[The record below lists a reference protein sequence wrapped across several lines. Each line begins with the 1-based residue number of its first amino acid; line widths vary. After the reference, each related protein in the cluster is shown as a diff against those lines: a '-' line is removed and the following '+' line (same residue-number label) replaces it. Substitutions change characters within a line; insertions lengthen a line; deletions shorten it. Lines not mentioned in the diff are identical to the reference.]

1 MWAANRVQIAGKA
14 SVQQVFASLEDF
26 FMKGLSVQKPDLQMH
41 IQALKDL
48 SKSRAPLARIKD
60 AMDHISQLKPA
71 ENSLKSK
78 LQNANIFPVKQRN
91 NETSMTS
98 LSVDFSI
105 VDKPRYRGIF
115 DGRVHLLDFS
125 EDDFWRMQ
133 HFLIACGLQKR
144 FMSVCVEEQTAVED
158 AIASPT
164 LTKQMQT
171 AAYAFLR

>member
-1 MWAANRVQIAGKA
+1 
-14 SVQQVFASLEDF
+14 
-26 FMKGLSVQKPDLQMH
+26 
-41 IQALKDL
+41 
-48 SKSRAPLARIKD
+48 
-60 AMDHISQLKPA
+60 
-71 ENSLKSK
+71 
-78 LQNANIFPVKQRN
+78 
-91 NETSMTS
+91 MTS

-133 HFLIACGLQKR
+133 HFLIACGLQNR

-158 AIASPT
+158 AIASRT
-164 LTKQMQT
+164 LTKQVQT